1 MAVVVVG
8 DELMTTH
15 IVAHGAPD
23 GAAEATACSNQR
35 FRRVYRVASGPNVIE
50 RSETVLQSIVLEAE
64 LEGFEEVRRVIAVRE
79 DLTLVDLH
87 YALQSAFGWDDDH
100 LYAFWVGADCWSSED
115 GRYTHPCGS
124 IAPGGAGHSAA
135 IALDRLVLAPGGRL
149 SYVFGFEREWRV
161 RLHVEGLVADD
172 GRPSP
177 RLLESAGAAP
187 PQYPVHVGIT

>member
-1 MAVVVVG
+1 
-8 DELMTTH
+8 
-15 IVAHGAPD
+15 
-23 GAAEATACSNQR
+23 
-35 FRRVYRVASGPNVIE
+35 
-50 RSETVLQSIVLEAE
+50 VLQSYVLEAE
-64 LEGFEEVRRVIAVRE
+64 LEGFEGVRRVIAVRE

-100 LYAFWVGADCWSSED
+100 LYAFWVGADCWSSEG

-124 IAPGGAGHSAA
+124 VAPGAGGHSAA
-135 IALDRLVLAPGGRL
+135 IALDRLSLERGGRL

-161 RLHVEGLVADD
+161 RLRVDGLRADD

-187 PQYPVHVGIT
+187 PQYPVHLAIS